1 MTHTNKQQQL
11 YDRDFYL
18 WIEDTVAHLKARDF
32 KYLDIENLIE
42 EIETLGRSE
51 KRELKNRLDV
61 LLAHLLKR
69 YYVAMPEN
77 YRGWV
82 DTIDEQRR
90 QLEGLLEQSP
100 SLKRYF
106 TEVFVDCYAYALRK
120 VGKDYPNVPFPDE
133 WKFSREFKAVLTEDF
148 WER

>member
-1 MTHTNKQQQL
+1 MTQTTKQQQL

-18 WIEDTVAHLKARDF
+18 WIEDTVARLKARDF
-32 KYLDIENLIE
+32 EQLDIENLIE
-42 EIETLGRSE
+42 EVETLGRSE

-69 YYVAMPEN
+69 YYVEMPEN

-90 QLEGLLEQSP
+90 QVESLLEQSP
-100 SLKRYF
+100 SLKLYF
-106 TEVFVDCYAYALRK
+106 AEVFDDCYAYALRK
-120 VGKDYPNVPFPDE
+120 VRKDYPDLRFPDE
-133 WKFSREFKAVLTEDF
+133 WRFSREVNAVLSVDI
-148 WER
+148 WEI